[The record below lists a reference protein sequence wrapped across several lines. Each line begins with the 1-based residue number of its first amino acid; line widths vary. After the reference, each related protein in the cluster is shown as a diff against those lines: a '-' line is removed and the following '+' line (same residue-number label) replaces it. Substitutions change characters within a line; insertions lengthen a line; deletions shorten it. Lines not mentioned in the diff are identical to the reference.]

1 MNGQDP
7 ATPKDWEIEINALLD
22 GELDEA
28 SARALEG
35 AATED
40 RVLARAIVE
49 AWQLHQSLDQQRPQR
64 APASLRR
71 KLRRIPREQK
81 EATGRLVFSMPRWLP
96 AGGLAAIVLVAVAM
110 LLNEPAGRTVISSQA
125 TASRSASDAA
135 RREQTRRELAI
146 AFYYLDKAGLR
157 LGQQIHQLMNDELSA
172 PVRDE
177 LSRHMPYVGP
187 AHKENNA

>member
-1 MNGQDP
+1 MNGHDP

-22 GELDEA
+22 GELDDV
-28 SARALEG
+28 SARALKV
-35 AATED
+35 AAAED
-40 RVLARAIVE
+40 RVLARAIVA
-49 AWQLHQSLDQQRPQR
+49 AWQLHQSLEQQRPLR
-64 APASLRR
+64 APACLRR

-81 EATGRLVFSMPRWLP
+81 AATGRLVFAMPRWLP
-96 AGGLAAIVLVAVAM
+96 AGGLAAIVLVAVGIF
-110 LLNEPAGRTVISSQA
+110 LNEPAGRTVINSQA

-135 RREQTRRELAI
+135 LRQQTRRELAI

-157 LGQQIHQLMNDELSA
+157 LGRQIHQLMNDELSA

-177 LSRHMPYVGP
+177 LSRHLPYVGS